1 MAEAVRHL
9 ETNWRISFGRNQR
22 TKLNQ
27 DCTPSWK
34 MRLLSFFEKK
44 CLSICSSVYGLKFVQ
59 NVG

>member
-9 ETNWRISFGRNQR
+9 ETIWRISFGRNQR

-34 MRLLSFFEKK
+34 MRLLSVFEKNV
-44 CLSICSSVYGLKFVQ
+44 CLYVALFMD
-59 NVG
+59 